1 MLKYEQIAND
11 IRNKIVNDT
20 YSVNSQL
27 PLEKEIMEEY
37 NVSRITVKKAYD
49 ILVEEGL
56 IIKRRGRGTFVK
68 DIDEDTA
75 LLFAKSRQF
84 LGFSTNM
91 AQSSIETKVSFFQVE
106 LPDSDVQKKLKIGP
120 NDWVY
125 HFIRTRYKEG
135 QPVVIEYTF
144 MPMELIPGITM
155 DVLEHSIYHYV
166 EEDLKLKIQSA
177 HRIITAYAPNEEQ
190 KELLKLKDNIPVV
203 NVEEITFLD
212 TGKPFSFTQNVH
224 NSEIFQYV
232 SITTK

>member
-11 IRNKIVNDT
+11 IRNKIVNGT
-20 YSVNSQL
+20 YPVNSQL
-27 PLEKEIMEEY
+27 PLEKEIMEKY
-37 NVSRITVKKAYD
+37 DVSRITVKKAYD

-56 IIKRRGRGTFVK
+56 IIKSRGRGTFVK

-75 LLFAKSRQF
+75 LIFAKSRQF

-91 AQSSIETKVSFFQVE
+91 AQSQIETKVSFFQVE
-106 LPDSDVQKKLKIGP
+106 LPDEDVQKKLKIGP
-120 NDWVY
+120 DDWVY
-125 HFIRTRYKEG
+125 HFIRTRIKDG
-135 QPVVIEYTF
+135 VPTVIEYTF

-155 DVLEHSIYHYV
+155 QVLENSIYQYV
-166 EEDLKLKIQSA
+166 EGELKLKIQSA
-177 HRIITAYAPNEEQ
+177 HRIITAYSPNEEQ
-190 KELLKLKDNIPVV
+190 KKLLDLKDNVPVV

-212 TGKPFSFTQNVH
+212 TGRPFSYTQNVH